1 MLEQLEKQIEKLS
14 QKEQLTLLEKLA
26 RQIRISS
33 SVTEKK
39 MDWNELYGLGEGVWQ
54 GQDAQTY
61 VNKLR
66 EERL

>member
-26 RQIRISS
+26 HQIRISS
-33 SVTEKK
+33 SVAEKK

-54 GQDAQTY
+54 GQEAQAY